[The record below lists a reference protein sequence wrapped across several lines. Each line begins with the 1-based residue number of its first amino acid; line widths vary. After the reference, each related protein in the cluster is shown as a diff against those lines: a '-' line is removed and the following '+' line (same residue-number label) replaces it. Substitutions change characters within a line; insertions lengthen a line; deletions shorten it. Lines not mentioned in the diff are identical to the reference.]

1 MNTDTAPM
9 IGEISDS
16 VHFDRILD
24 QKPDLLMALFYT
36 QSSELSRRSLE
47 SLKEV
52 KENHD
57 EVVICK
63 IDASRIRDIHP
74 RYHIQ
79 SVPTLVVFRGG
90 LQAEIVTGVQT
101 TGFYEQLLKKRPTG
115 GQDGVSAPRVTVY
128 STPTC
133 PYCTMVKDYLKSKN
147 ITFTD
152 IDVASDQQA
161 AMELVQRT
169 GQQGV
174 PQTEINGS
182 FVIGYNTRELDRL
195 LNL

>member
-1 MNTDTAPM
+1 MSTATTTM
-9 IGEISDS
+9 IEEISDS
-16 VHFDRILD
+16 IHFDRILEK
-24 QKPDLLMALFYT
+24 KPELLMALFYT
-36 QSSELSRRSLE
+36 LSSELSKRSIEALE
-47 SLKEV
+47 QV
-52 KENHD
+52 KQNHD
-57 EVVICK
+57 EVIICK
-63 IDASRIRDIHP
+63 IDASRIRDIHS

-90 LQAEIVTGVQT
+90 QRAEIVTGVQT

-115 GQDGVSAPRVTVY
+115 GRDNASALRVTVY

-152 IDVASDQQA
+152 VDVASDQQA
-161 AMELVQRT
+161 AMELVERT